1 VTTTTAPPAPAWA
14 DAFDDLV
21 VGQAFNTGYRAVT
34 QDDVAAFAALTGDHH
49 PQHVDEAW
57 AAGSPFGGRIAH
69 GMLVVSLAVGL
80 VPFDP
85 ERVMALRRVG
95 DVVFKRP
102 VRPGDTI
109 RVSGRIEALRDLDDD
124 AGLVSFAW
132 RVLDQENR
140 LVCRVCVDVLW
151 RRDTFVPIPL

>member
-1 VTTTTAPPAPAWA
+1 MTIAAPPAPAWA
-14 DAFDDLV
+14 DAFDELI
-21 VGQAFNTGYRAVT
+21 VGQAFHTGSRTVT
-34 QDDVAAFAALTGDHH
+34 QDDVTAFAALTGDHH

-102 VRPGDTI
+102 VRPGDAI
-109 RVSGRIEALRDLDDD
+109 RVSGRIEALRDLDEE
-124 AGLVSFAW
+124 AGLVTFGW
-132 RVLDQENR
+132 RILDQENR
-140 LVCRVCVDVLW
+140 LVCRATVDVLW